1 MVDAPACAC
10 RMRGI
15 VCGIAGRFNH
25 RSGAPADEAE
35 LVDMARRLAHR
46 GPDGEG
52 TYLDGAVGLAH
63 RRLSIIDR
71 EGGAQ
76 PMATTGPELVVTFNG
91 EIYNYVEL
99 RRELCGKGHVFHS
112 RSDTEVLLRAYA
124 EWGLD
129 CVSHFNG
136 MFAFALWD
144 TARRRLVLGRDRL
157 GVKPLFFADTSD
169 GVVFASE
176 MKALVAVPTLD
187 LSLHLG
193 ALSEYLM
200 LGYVVHPRSMV
211 SGIRKL
217 AAGELRVYQEGREP
231 SSHRYWRHRFEPD
244 ERRGPAETRRRL
256 RELFDD
262 SVKLRLRSD
271 VPVGVLLS
279 GGVDSTAI
287 ASTVAEVRDEGLE
300 GIATFC
306 VGVDVP
312 GAQTEFEPARKV
324 AEALGTEH
332 HELRLD
338 VEAHSALLM
347 EAASLLDEPLAEP
360 MIGQLLGVCR
370 LAREHGPVL
379 LSGEGADET
388 WLGYT
393 PYRTMYALELAQH
406 VVPSLAARAAATW
419 AGASTHPIARRVR
432 RYAALLDEPL
442 EERYRGLNDFDADVK
457 PRLLSGDVRRAL
469 EGRDPYASL
478 RALYADTRGLHPIA
492 RMAAVDSRAWL
503 VDNSLARS
511 DIMSMAASVEVRLPF
526 MDYRLVEL
534 AERTAVGQR
543 ISPADQKIALKR
555 ALADRIPKEVRTRRK
570 LGFPTPLPELFRGP
584 WGHSV
589 REVLESPSPW
599 TAPLF
604 DRKLVSTMLDQQQA
618 GTADWS
624 RTLFQL
630 LVLEHWSRATSD
642 ASTPRGWRVSPS
654 VAPAPLG

>member
-1 MVDAPACAC
+1 
-10 RMRGI
+10 MRGI

-25 RSGAPADEAE
+25 RSGAPADEVE

-52 TYLDGAVGLAH
+52 TYVDGSVGLAH
-63 RRLSIIDR
+63 RRLSIIDK

-76 PMATTGPELVVTFNG
+76 PMSTGRPELVVTYNG

-99 RRELCGKGHVFHS
+99 TRELRERGHVFRT

-129 CVSHFNG
+129 FVSHFNG

-144 TARRRLVLGRDRL
+144 PTRRRLVLGRDRL
-157 GVKPLFFADTSD
+157 GVKPLFFADTSE

-176 MKALVAVPTLD
+176 MKALVGVPGLD

-193 ALSEYLM
+193 ALAEYLM
-200 LGYVVHPRSMV
+200 LGYVVHPRSMI
-211 SGIRKL
+211 SGIQKL
-217 AAGELRVYQEGREP
+217 AAGELRVYQPGRAP
-231 SSHRYWRHRFEPD
+231 STHRYWKHRFEPD
-244 ERRGPAETRRRL
+244 ERRGASETQRRL
-256 RELFDD
+256 RDLFDD

-287 ASTVAEVRDEGLE
+287 ASTVAAVRDDGLE

-306 VGVDVP
+306 VGVDIP
-312 GAQTEFEPARKV
+312 GAETEFAPARKV

-338 VEAHSALLM
+338 AETHSALLL
-347 EAASLLDEPLAEP
+347 EAARLLDEPLAEP

-379 LSGEGADET
+379 LSGEGSDET

-393 PYRTMYALELAQH
+393 PYRTMYALELARR
-406 VVPSLAARAAATW
+406 VVPPSAARAAAAW
-419 AGASTHPIARRVR
+419 ASGWTRPFARRVR
-432 RYAALLDEPL
+432 RYAALLPEPL
-442 EERYRGLNDFDADVK
+442 EDRYLGLNDFDRDIK
-457 PRLLSGDVRRAL
+457 LRLLAGDVQHAL
-469 EGRDPYASL
+469 VGRDPYASL
-478 RALYADTRGLHPIA
+478 RALYDDTRGLHPIA

-534 AERTAVGQR
+534 AERTPVGQR
-543 ISPADQKIALKR
+543 IGPTDQKIALKR
-555 ALADRIPKEVRTRRK
+555 ALADRIPAEVRNRRK
-570 LGFPTPLPELFRGP
+570 LGFPTPLPELFRGA
-584 WGHSV
+584 WGRSA
-589 REVLESPSPW
+589 RDVLENPSPW
-599 TAPLF
+599 TEPLF
-604 DRKLVSTMLDQQQA
+604 DRALVTTMLDQQRA

-630 LVLEHWSRATSD
+630 LVLEHWSRAMSD
-642 ASTPRGWRVSPS
+642 ASRHPGWRVSPS
-654 VAPAPLG
+654 VAPVAFG

>member
-1 MVDAPACAC
+1 
-10 RMRGI
+10 MRRI

-35 LVDMARRLAHR
+35 LVEMARRLAHR

-52 TYLDGAVGLAH
+52 THLDGAVGLAH

-76 PMATTGPELVVTFNG
+76 PMATSGPELVVTFNG

-99 RRELCGKGHVFHS
+99 SRELRAKGHVFHS

-144 TARRRLVLGRDRL
+144 PARRRLVLGRDRL
-157 GVKPLFFADTSD
+157 GVKPLFYAETRD

-176 MKALVAVPTLD
+176 MKALVGVPTLD

-193 ALSEYLM
+193 ALAEYLM
-200 LGYVVHPRSMV
+200 LGYVVNPRSMI
-211 SGIRKL
+211 SGIQKL
-217 AAGELRVYQEGREP
+217 GAGELRVYQAGREP
-231 SSHRYWRHRFEPD
+231 STHKYWRHRFEPD
-244 ERRGPAETRRRL
+244 ERRGAAETQHRL

-287 ASTVAEVRDEGLE
+287 ASTVAAVRAEGLD

-312 GAQTEFEPARKV
+312 GAETEFEPARKV
-324 AEALGTEH
+324 AAALGTEH

-338 VEAHSALLM
+338 VETHSALLL
-347 EAASLLDEPLAEP
+347 EASSLLDEPLAEP

-393 PYRTMYALELAQH
+393 PYRTMYALGLAQH
-406 VVPSLAARAAATW
+406 VVPGSAARAAAAW
-419 AGASTHPIARRVR
+419 AGTSTHPFARRLR
-432 RYAALLDEPL
+432 RYAALLPERL
-442 EERYRGLNDFDADVK
+442 EDRYLGLNDFDGDVK
-457 PRLLSGDVRRAL
+457 VRLLSDDVQRAL
-469 EGRDPYASL
+469 VGRDPYASL
-478 RALYADTRGLHPIA
+478 RALYDDTRGLHPIA

-534 AERTAVGQR
+534 AERTQVGQR
-543 ISPADQKIALKR
+543 IGPTDQKIALKR
-555 ALADRIPKEVRTRRK
+555 ALADRIPAEVRKRRK
-570 LGFPTPLPELFRGP
+570 VGFPTPLPELFRGP
-584 WGHSV
+584 WGSSA
-589 REVLESPSPW
+589 REVLENPSPW
-599 TAPLF
+599 TEPLF
-604 DRKLVSTMLDQQQA
+604 DRKLITTMLDQQRTGA
-618 GTADWS
+618 ADWS

-642 ASTPRGWRVSPS
+642 ASRPRGWRVSPS